1 MKTRKTIPLRPQL
14 DNELGTY
21 VAAARATANA
31 NHDLAAAAAIC
42 AIGLGSM
49 AVAPIANA
57 EIVYTPANRTVG
69 NIPNGASFLPIDLNN
84 DGIVDLSISAYNFV
98 SFSSGDHVFHDLE
111 ALAKP
116 GNLILATTHRLIAAD
131 VPGQIIGS
139 VTARARFEEDG
150 VMATSRFNGGTGNT
164 FSSSKGLWLHAKN
177 RFLGVKFLINGE
189 THYGWARLNAT
200 AGFATLTGYA
210 YETIPDKPIP
220 AGAFETAP
228 PESGANSSGDPG
240 KDAGKNLSFVPASLG
255 VLARGAEG
263 LAKARTQ

>member
-1 MKTRKTIPLRPQL
+1 METRKTIPLHPQL

-21 VAAARATANA
+21 VAAARATANT
-31 NHDLAAAAAIC
+31 NCDLVAAAAIC

-49 AVAPIANA
+49 AIAPIANA
-57 EIVYTPANRTVG
+57 EIVYTPTNQTVG
-69 NIPNGASFLPIDLNN
+69 NVNGPSFLPIDLNN
-84 DGIVDLSISAYNFV
+84 DGIVDLSVSAYNFV

-111 ALAKP
+111 AIAKP
-116 GNLILATTHRLIAAD
+116 GNLILATTQRLVAAD

-139 VTARARFEEDG
+139 VSARARFEEDG

-177 RFLGVKFLINGE
+177 RYLGVKFLINGE

-220 AGAFETAP
+220 AGVYETAP
-228 PESGANSSGDPG
+228 PKVGANSDEPTGG
-240 KDAGKNLSFVPASLG
+240 KSRLAPATLG
-255 VLARGAEG
+255 ALARGAAGAE
-263 LAKARTQ
+263 KAQTQTGGGF